1 MLSKAK
7 MKLVLASG
15 SPRRKDLL
23 TEAGI
28 EFEIQPADV
37 DEIEDWSL
45 GIDELVSRNA
55 RLKAGAVST
64 IRPDSVVLGADTL
77 VALDD
82 QPLGKPS
89 DLDHAF
95 RMVKTLVGK
104 THVVCTGV
112 CLTRQEPAWTL
123 EFIERTFV
131 TFRPLTDPQIHEYIG
146 LINPLDKAGSYAA
159 QDHGDFIIEKTEGSW
174 TNVVGLP
181 MEQLLVK
188 LESSP
193 DLSL

>member
-1 MLSKAK
+1 

-23 TEAGI
+23 NEAGL

-45 GIDELVSRNA
+45 GIDELVSQNA
-55 RLKAGAVST
+55 SLKAEAVAAE
-64 IRPDSVVLGADTL
+64 RPEAVVLGADTL

-95 RMVKTLVGK
+95 EMLKSLIGK

-112 CLTRQEPAWTL
+112 CLTRREPALRL

-131 TFRPLTDPQIHEYIG
+131 TFRTLTDPQIREYLGSIE
-146 LINPLDKAGSYAA
+146 PLDKAGSYAA

-181 MEQLLVK
+181 MEQLLANLNVF
-188 LESSP
+188 ETS
-193 DLSL
+193 

>member
-1 MLSKAK
+1 

-23 TEAGI
+23 AEAGI

-37 DEIEDWSL
+37 EEIEDWSL
-45 GIDELVSRNA
+45 GIDDLVGRNA
-55 RLKAGAVST
+55 RLKAEAVAVE
-64 IRPDSVVLGADTL
+64 RPAAVVLGADTL

-82 QPLGKPS
+82 QPLGKPR

-95 RMVKTLVGK
+95 EMLKSLVGK

-112 CLTRQEPAWTL
+112 CLTRIEPAL
-123 EFIERTFV
+123 RIEFIERTFV
-131 TFRPLTDPQIHEYIG
+131 TFRPLTDPQIREYLG

-159 QDHGDFIIEKTEGSW
+159 QDHGEFIIEKTEGSW

-181 MEQLLVK
+181 MEQLLAT
-188 LESSP
+188 LPHFETS
-193 DLSL
+193 